1 MKTQLLALFLLF
13 GAFAHGEQKFVAIDP
28 TNTASI
34 SALNNLLKDG
44 WKIIFMSSS
53 GAGSVQMSESW
64 SASPQFKFITN
75 IVLERPD
82 QPKVLPTLE
91 K

>member
-1 MKTQLLALFLLF
+1 MKSKLLELFLLF
-13 GAFAHGEQKFVAIDP
+13 AAFAHGEQKFMAIDP

-53 GAGSVQMSESW
+53 GAGAISMSESW
-64 SASPQFKFITN
+64 VASPQFKFITN

-82 QPKVLPTLE
+82 KPIPPLE